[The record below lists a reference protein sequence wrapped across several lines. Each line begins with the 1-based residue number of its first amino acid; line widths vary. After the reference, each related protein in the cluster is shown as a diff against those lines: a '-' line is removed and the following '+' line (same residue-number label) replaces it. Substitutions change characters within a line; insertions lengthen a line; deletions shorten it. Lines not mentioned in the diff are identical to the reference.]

1 MKRSWAQLPS
11 AVLLQHGLP
20 LSRLEL
26 GLRLLPVPDSE
37 SGVRSCSLACLP
49 ELLIQRIDLL
59 LQFADGLTCWLKFY
73 IDRVGSRI
81 IT

>member
-1 MKRSWAQLPS
+1 MKRSWVQLPS
-11 AVLLQHGLP
+11 AVLLQPGFP
-20 LSRLEL
+20 LSRPAL
-26 GLRLLPVPDSE
+26 GRRLLPVPDSE

-59 LQFADGLTCWLKFY
+59 LQFVDGLTYWLNFH